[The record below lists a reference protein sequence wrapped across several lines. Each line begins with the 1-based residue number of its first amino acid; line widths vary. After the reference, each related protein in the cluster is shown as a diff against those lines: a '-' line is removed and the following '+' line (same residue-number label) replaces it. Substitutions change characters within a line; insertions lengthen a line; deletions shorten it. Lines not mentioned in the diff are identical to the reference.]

1 MPITIEQLKAKF
13 EELGKQINA
22 LLTQQIE
29 IQGQIKLLQ
38 QQEIEKSSEAK
49 LVPTDKFNLCK
60 RSFKD
65 LLTISP

>member
-49 LVPTDKFNLCK
+49 VTEPKA
-60 RSFKD
+60 
-65 LLTISP
+65 